1 MASRVWPI
9 CSSYS
14 RAMPKVF
21 FSRSMDCPSE
31 STAIA
36 MCSTRLIFMT
46 PPVPSSRR
54 SPSTLDDVRGDD
66 ARPEREHLGF
76 IHLDRHLQPV
86 MVGLAECFDAGEVLD
101 RRSGSP
107 GPERFI
113 DTEEMTVSVHEHDRL
128 AERDRFALQQRSKVG
143 KTALLRGKLRR
154 DRRELV
160 EDIRLLHDHD
170 GPAPA
175 GPRRREALA

>member
-36 MCSTRLIFMT
+36 MCSTRLIFMA

-86 MVGLAECFDAGEVLD
+86 MVGLAERFDAGEVLD
-101 RRSGSP
+101 GRGGSP
-107 GPERFI
+107 SPERFI
-113 DTEEMTVSVHEHDRL
+113 DTEKVAVSVHEDHGP
-128 AERDRFALQQRSKVG
+128 AEGDGFALQQRPKVG
-143 KTALLRGKLRR
+143 EAALLRGELRR
-154 DRRELV
+154 YGRELV

-170 GPAPA
+170 RPAPA
-175 GPRRREALA
+175 GPGGREALT

>member
-36 MCSTRLIFMT
+36 MCSTRLIFMA

-101 RRSGSP
+101 GRGGSP

-113 DTEEMTVSVHEHDRL
+113 DTEEMTVSVHENDRL
-128 AERDRFALQQRSKVG
+128 VERDGFSLQQRPEVG
-143 KTALLRGKLRR
+143 KTALLRGLERWSGS
-154 DRRELV
+154 
-160 EDIRLLHDHD
+160 D
-170 GPAPA
+170 G
-175 GPRRREALA
+175 